1 MEQQKSS
8 NKKEPKR
15 YNSYIKYSG
24 LAIQMAVSIYFG
36 HLLGQYLDQ
45 KTGNASELYSKIF
58 TLVAVFLSIFMVIRT
73 VIKSNSD

>member
-1 MEQQKSS
+1 
-8 NKKEPKR
+8 
-15 YNSYIKYSG
+15 
-24 LAIQMAVSIYFG
+24 MAVSIYFG